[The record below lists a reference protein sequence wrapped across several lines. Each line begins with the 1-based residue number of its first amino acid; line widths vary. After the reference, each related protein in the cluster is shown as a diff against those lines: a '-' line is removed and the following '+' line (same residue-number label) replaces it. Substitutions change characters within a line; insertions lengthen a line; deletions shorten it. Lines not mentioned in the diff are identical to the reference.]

1 MFDVGFFELLLIGL
15 VALLVVGPERL
26 PKLARTAGMWVG
38 KGRRLIS
45 SVKADIEQEIKAE
58 ELKKILEE
66 QKRSSPMHEVIE
78 ETRGALSNIK
88 SQTESAVNSAT
99 KAASD
104 QPPPAAG
111 VSASSDDGSKPT

>member
-66 QKRSSPMHEVIE
+66 QKRSNPVHEVIE
-78 ETRGALSNIK
+78 ETRGALNSIK
-88 SQTESAVNSAT
+88 SQTESAVTSAT
-99 KAASD
+99 KAASGK
-104 QPPPAAG
+104 PPAAG
-111 VSASSDDGSKPT
+111 VSASSDDGSKTT